1 MSALTETFELRNG
14 VKIPKVGFGT
24 WQIPDGE
31 VTYSSVKNA
40 LAAGYR
46 HIDTAWQYGNEASV
60 GKAIRDSKIP
70 RDQIF
75 VTTKLP
81 AKSKTYADS
90 LHFFEESIQNLGL
103 DYVDLFLIHAPW
115 PWDEMGANYSKE
127 NVEVWRAMEEIYKS
141 GRAKAIGISNFN
153 VQDQKNILEHCD
165 IEPMVNQ
172 LQYYIGYTE
181 PGNVRFAKQSGMLVE
196 AFSPLAT
203 GYLLHNQEVGDIAKN
218 NHVSV
223 AQLAIKYCLQHN
235 ILPLPKAINPAHIEE
250 NTHLDFVIPDE
261 DMETLDSLIDT
272 APGEDHNE

>member
-1 MSALTETFELRNG
+1 MHELTDTFELRNG

-24 WQIPDGE
+24 WQVPDGE
-31 VTYSSVKNA
+31 VAYNAVKNA

-46 HIDTAWQYGNEASV
+46 HIDTAWQYGNEKSV
-60 GKAIRDSKIP
+60 GKAIRDSGIA

-90 LHFFEESIQNLGL
+90 LRYFEETMTNLDL
-103 DYVDLFLIHAPW
+103 DYVDLYLIHAPW
-115 PWDEMGANYSKE
+115 PWDELGADYSKE
-127 NVEVWRAMEEIYKS
+127 NVEVWRAMEKIYQS

-153 VQDQKNILEHCD
+153 VQDQKNILDNCE

-181 PGNVRFAKQSGMLVE
+181 PQNVKFAKESGMLVE

-203 GYLLHNQEVGDIAKN
+203 GYLLHNPEVADIAKRN
-218 NHVSV
+218 QVTI
-223 AQLAIKYCLQHN
+223 AQLAIKYCLQHD
-235 ILPLPKAINPAHIEE
+235 ILPLPKAINPAHIKE
-250 NTHLDFVIPDE
+250 NTDLDFVIPE
-261 DMETLDSLIDT
+261 ADMKLLDSLVDT